1 MNRGER
7 PPRDGSRGP
16 ARTGRANQPERD
28 RRRHPPR
35 AAGAVG
41 GEIAIVNRKGA
52 QRLRG
57 GHPWVFRSD
66 LERLP
71 ALPAGIVR
79 VEESNGAPLGW
90 ALWSP
95 QSEISLRRLEADPA
109 RQPDAAWWHEA
120 LRTAIARRAPLATEA
135 NAYRLVHGEGDGLP
149 SLVVDRYGDALV
161 VQLLS
166 AGVDAHTGTIVESL
180 RELTGCTGI
189 LARNDPAARDREG
202 LPREVTLLYGD
213 VPRVVEVLEHGV
225 RYLAAPWDG
234 QKTGAFLDQRENR
247 VLIGSLARGQALD
260 CFAYHGSFALH
271 LAKRADHVCAVDVSA
286 PALARVHEHAQRN
299 GLTNIEPV
307 EGDAFDVLR
316 AWHREGR
323 RFDTIVVDPPAFA
336 KTRGALDGALRG
348 YKDINLQAMKLL
360 SPGGL
365 LFTASCSF
373 HLSRGLFFDML
384 SEAVADSGRRFA
396 LRAITGQPLDHPELI
411 NVPETGYLKGAL
423 LEAMN

>member
-1 MNRGER
+1 MVSRRGA
-7 PPRDGSRGP
+7 D
-16 ARTGRANQPERD
+16 
-28 RRRHPPR
+28 
-35 AAGAVG
+35 
-41 GEIAIVNRKGA
+41 
-52 QRLRG
+52 RLRG

-66 LERLP
+66 IERVP
-71 ALPAGIVR
+71 ALPAGVVR
-79 VEESNGAPLGW
+79 VEAANGMPLGW

-95 QSEISLRRLEADPA
+95 KSEISLRRIEANADVVIN
-109 RQPDAAWWHEA
+109 DAWWHET
-120 LRTAIARRAPLATEA
+120 LRVAIARRAPLSADA

-149 SLVVDRYGDALV
+149 SLVVDQYGESLV

-166 AGVDAHTGTIVESL
+166 AGVDAWTDTIVQSL

-202 LPREVTLLYGD
+202 LPREVKLLFGD
-213 VPRVVEVLEHGV
+213 VPRTVEVLEHGV

-247 VLIGSLARGQALD
+247 VLIGSLARGKALD

-271 LAKRADHVCAVDVSA
+271 LAKNAEHVSALDVSA
-286 PALARVHEHAQRN
+286 PALARVHEHAARN
-299 GLTNIEPV
+299 GLSNIEPV
-307 EGDAFDVLR
+307 EGDAFELLR

-323 RFDTIVVDPPAFA
+323 LFDTIVVDPPAFA

-360 SPGGL
+360 APGGL

-373 HLSRGLFFDML
+373 HLSRGMFFEML

-396 LRAITGQPLDHPELI
+396 LRAITGQPLDHPELM

-423 LEAMN
+423 LEAMG